1 VPQRSLACRVKREV
15 PDGGCAGLAYG
26 RQRRG
31 LPSAQRPGHRALR
44 PGWPVSRQASGA
56 ARVKASGPDAASIR
70 GCTARTIPVP
80 ARSRPGAS
88 PAVTWLA
95 VAPLPHAARSPGGCW
110 RRAQRVQ
117 APSPQPSA
125 YADGWG
131 CANICGR
138 QPLAWASIAGPGRSR
153 QMTESTDIAMA
164 GCRRSVATV
173 TDGPDRWIDRRTSD

>member
-1 VPQRSLACRVKREV
+1 LAASAGLPEAVEDGGTQGCLRCAERRQDGRRDRLVHGDEGERELLDADVVVVTRPGLAERVPQRSLACRVKREV
-15 PDGGCAGLAYG
+15 PDGGSAGLAYG

-88 PAVTWLA
+88 PAVTWVA
-95 VAPLPHAARSPGGCW
+95 AAPLPHAAQSPGRCW
-110 RRAQRVQ
+110 RRLQRVQ
-117 APSPQPSA
+117 ASSPAVSL
-125 YADGWG
+125 
-131 CANICGR
+131 C
-138 QPLAWASIAGPGRSR
+138 
-153 QMTESTDIAMA
+153 
-164 GCRRSVATV
+164 
-173 TDGPDRWIDRRTSD
+173 